1 MPRASANSPRCTASQ
16 CKAAHTAARAA
27 ARAALPVIAPCEPK
41 AEPTTCFK
49 IKEVLGVSMCTEKMT
64 DEESRCGRARSDEEI
79 CYQLRGKFGKSSD
92 EDVDDMVPGTRW
104 VKLTDWSRTSTK
116 LAVREGMHGAPSHP
130 TKRLHKSPCSPSAA
144 KILPLRGAKIAAPCG
159 ARYLSWGEARRKRL
173 QVRTKS
179 TKTRSSPRRFWKS
192 RSRSSILQGAPA
204 RQLAMHWA
212 TPGEQWL
219 LPLRHSSSGAWLK
232 PCP

>member
-1 MPRASANSPRCTASQ
+1 MIKHLQ
-16 CKAAHTAARAA
+16 ARA
-27 ARAALPVIAPCEPK
+27 
-41 AEPTTCFK
+41 
-49 IKEVLGVSMCTEKMT
+49 LGVSMCTEKMT

-159 ARYLSWGEARRKRL
+159 ARYLSWGEARRKRR

-179 TKTRSSPRRFWKS
+179 T
-192 RSRSSILQGAPA
+192 
-204 RQLAMHWA
+204 
-212 TPGEQWL
+212 
-219 LPLRHSSSGAWLK
+219 
-232 PCP
+232 

>member
-1 MPRASANSPRCTASQ
+1 
-16 CKAAHTAARAA
+16 
-27 ARAALPVIAPCEPK
+27 
-41 AEPTTCFK
+41 
-49 IKEVLGVSMCTEKMT
+49 
-64 DEESRCGRARSDEEI
+64 
-79 CYQLRGKFGKSSD
+79 
-92 EDVDDMVPGTRW
+92 MVPGTRW

-144 KILPLRGAKIAAPCG
+144 KILSLRGAKIAAPCG
-159 ARYLSWGEARRKRL
+159 ARYLSWGEARRKRR

-192 RSRSSILQGAPA
+192 RSRSSILRGAPA
-204 RQLAMHWA
+204 RQLAIHWA

-232 PCP
+232 PCPLVGDRVRSASHPHRSLRRPLPRRLFASAPAAHAPAAARRFPSSCTRPRRPPPSTPLVATLTAAAGRTPCRHGVDPGQQWNLANSL

>member
-1 MPRASANSPRCTASQ
+1 MDCRVRAQNSVRCTASQ
-16 CKAAHTAARAA
+16 CKDAQTAERAA
-27 ARAALPVIAPCEPK
+27 ARTALPVVAPCAPK

-79 CYQLRGKFGKSSD
+79 CHQLRGKFGKSSD

-144 KILPLRGAKIAAPCG
+144 KILPLRGADCSALRRTISFMGGRRAEKGCRQERKVQKHA
-159 ARYLSWGEARRKRL
+159 ARRGG
-173 QVRTKS
+173 S
-179 TKTRSSPRRFWKS
+179 GN
-192 RSRSSILQGAPA
+192 QGAVA
-204 RQLAMHWA
+204 QFSTGRRRGNWQC
-212 TPGEQWL
+212 TRR
-219 LPLRHSSSGAWLK
+219 PLGSSGFCRCATLQAGRG
-232 PCP
+232 